1 VNATDPTGSTLS
13 TQRWYT
19 FTTKTNQANNPPN
32 TPSNL
37 YPSNGSIG
45 VSVTDYLSWTGGDP
59 DGDPVTYDVYFGPTN
74 SPPKVISNQS
84 DVSYNPGTMNYLET
98 FYWKIIAWDN
108 HGANTTSPTWY
119 FTTKSSGSGGGE
131 PPVEPEN
138 KKPIVNV
145 SAGEPYQGFVNS
157 TILFHGSRSYDP
169 DGSIT
174 KWFWVF
180 GDNTNGTGITV
191 QHTYSK
197 IGTYTVTLTVTDNEG
212 ATNTDTTTCMI
223 SRTDNRPPT
232 APIITGPINGTKH
245 TMYTFTAVSTDADN
259 DTIRYSI
266 IWGNET
272 PYTNIST
279 FLLNGTPFTCSH
291 SWTAAGRYNI
301 TVTVTDNQ
309 TESSSSMTIN
319 INAEEKKPSTPGFEL
334 IFVICAI
341 AIVMFLWRKKKNS

>member
-1 VNATDPTGSTLS
+1 VNATDPIGSTLS

-37 YPSNGSIG
+37 YPSNDSID

-59 DGDPVTYDVYFGPTN
+59 DGDPITYDVYFGTAN

-84 DVSYNPGTMNYLET
+84 GISYNPGTMNYLKT
-98 FYWKIIAWDN
+98 YYWKIIAWDN
-108 HGANTTSPTWY
+108 HSANTTSPTWY
-119 FTTKSSGSGGGE
+119 FTTKSSDSGGGE
-131 PPVEPEN
+131 PPIEPEN

-145 SAGEPYQGFVNS
+145 SAGEPYKGFVNS
-157 TILFHGSRSYDP
+157 TILFDGSRSYDP

-197 IGTYTVTLTVTDNEG
+197 IGTYTVTLTATDDEG

-223 SRTDNRPPT
+223 SKTDNRPPT
-232 APIITGPINGTKH
+232 IPIITGPINGTTN
-245 TMYTFTAVSTDADN
+245 TMYTITAVSTDADN
-259 DTIRYSI
+259 DAIRYSI

-272 PYTNIST
+272 AYTNIST
-279 FLLNGTPFTCSH
+279 FLLSGTPFTCSH
-291 SWTAAGRYNI
+291 SWTAAGRYDI

-319 INAEEKKPSTPGFEL
+319 INAEEKKPSTPGFDP

-341 AIVMFLWRKKKNS
+341 SVAMFLWRKKRNS